1 MNLLSFIF
9 GAMAGGIIGVVM
21 MCLCFVSGEQSR
33 MEERER
39 DHG

>member
-1 MNLLSFIF
+1 MSLLSFIL
-9 GAMAGGIIGVVM
+9 GAMAGGLVGVVV

-39 DHG
+39 GHG